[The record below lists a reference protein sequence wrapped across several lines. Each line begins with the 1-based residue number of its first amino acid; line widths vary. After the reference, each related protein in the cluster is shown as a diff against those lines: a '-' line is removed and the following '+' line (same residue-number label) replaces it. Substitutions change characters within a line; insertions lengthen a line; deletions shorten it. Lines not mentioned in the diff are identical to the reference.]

1 MRKNGIIDLHCDTIL
16 LSSFRKKTDVD
27 MSKNQFSA
35 DLAVLN
41 NYNFRDG
48 DSQITVEKL
57 EKGNSMCQCMA
68 IWLPTHDELAGLD
81 TDVTDTWELYKIMYA
96 TYKKMMEAN
105 KDKISQVFCVKDIKD
120 NWEKGKLSSLLTIE
134 DSVLIEGKME
144 RFDELYKAGVRMMS
158 LTWNYEN
165 CIAFPNSKDP
175 ALHAKGLKPFG
186 IDAIAKMNELG
197 IIVDTAHL
205 SEGGFYD
212 VAKYSKKPFIASHSC
227 CRALC
232 GHSRNLTDDQ
242 LKVVGDTGSVV
253 GINFFKNFLSDT
265 ADVATVDLLVQHAL
279 HIKDKAGV
287 EALAFG
293 SDYDGIGDA
302 PVEWGDVDGIY
313 NGLVPALEK
322 VLTDDELE
330 KMCNGNFLRVL
341 AENEK

>member
-1 MRKNGIIDLHCDTIL
+1 
-16 LSSFRKKTDVD
+16 
-27 MSKNQFSA
+27 
-35 DLAVLN
+35 
-41 NYNFRDG
+41 
-48 DSQITVEKL
+48 
-57 EKGNSMCQCMA
+57 
-68 IWLPTHDELAGLD
+68 
-81 TDVTDTWELYKIMYA
+81 
-96 TYKKMMEAN
+96 
-105 KDKISQVFCVKDIKD
+105 
-120 NWEKGKLSSLLTIE
+120 
-134 DSVLIEGKME
+134 
-144 RFDELYKAGVRMMS
+144 
-158 LTWNYEN
+158 
-165 CIAFPNSKDP
+165 
-175 ALHAKGLKPFG
+175 
-186 IDAIAKMNELG
+186 MNELG

-313 NGLVPALEK
+313 NVLVPALEK